1 MTDIEYILKK
11 IIQPKIK
18 LLTDIAIGGVDTFD
32 KYLYIVGQI
41 KSLTDLQQELT
52 NLQKKQ
58 ELYDEDEDKDGGSTK
73 ASRSTS

>member
-32 KYLYIVGQI
+32 KYQYIVGQI

-58 ELYDEDEDKDGGSTK
+58 ELYDEDEEGRNTK

>member
-32 KYLYIVGQI
+32 KYQYIVGQI

-58 ELYDEDEDKDGGSTK
+58 ELYDEDEDGGSTK